1 MGLCP
6 SCGEPAFFGVA
17 DLCYVTREIE
27 VDACCE
33 TNLAGW
39 MEAFFDA
46 DRRTRVDWMWRETGL
61 AVRDV
66 IAHETCL
73 SWTLDYGLEFRSVAF
88 PEAAAF
94 VTEHHRHND
103 APQGWKFGAAV
114 YNGRELIGV
123 VMAGRPVSAAL
134 QKQGCLEI
142 TRDCVKLCSPRGLA
156 WNACSML
163 YGYACRE
170 GFKRGYKRIVTYT
183 LLSESGASLRAAG
196 FVPVVT
202 TRGGSWDRKN
212 RHRVD
217 HASTEPKIRWE
228 RWVKGIPVH
237 QLKLPLSLPDASEL
251 AA

>member
-1 MGLCP
+1 MELCP
-6 SCGEPAFFGVA
+6 SCGEPALFGVA

-27 VDACCE
+27 VDSCCE
-33 TNLAGW
+33 ANLAGW
-39 MEAFFDA
+39 MDAFSQA
-46 DRRTRVDWMWRETGL
+46 DRKTRVDWMWRETGIV
-61 AVRDV
+61 VRDV
-66 IAHETCL
+66 IANESCL
-73 SWTLDYGLEFRSVAF
+73 SWTLDYGLELRSVLF

-94 VTEHHRHND
+94 VTEHHRHNE
-103 APQGWKFGAAV
+103 APKGWKFGTAV
-114 YNGRELIGV
+114 YNGQELIGV

-142 TRDCVKLCSPRGLA
+142 TRDCVKLCSPKGLA

-196 FVPVVT
+196 FIPVAT
-202 TRGGSWDRKN
+202 TRGGTWDRQN
-212 RHRVD
+212 RRRVD

-228 RWVKGIPVH
+228 RWAKGVPVH
-237 QLKLPLSLPDASEL
+237 QLKLPLLFPDAFEL